1 MTSGTSSTLCHCRIP
16 NRQTRESF
24 VIFLLSRN
32 DNISFLSN
40 GPTGKPSITAYHSC
54 VDAESFS
61 EDRKLVIEPGTD
73 IFDIA
78 TFIDSI
84 IFVANVESMPK
95 LISFWIDEKSEDCIF
110 GHFIGGTGGKG
121 GGTALSEVNKRL
133 NPVSL
138 AIAHCSIP

>member
-1 MTSGTSSTLCHCRIP
+1 MGL
-16 NRQTRESF
+16 
-24 VIFLLSRN
+24 
-32 DNISFLSN
+32 
-40 GPTGKPSITAYHSC
+40 
-54 VDAESFS
+54 
-61 EDRKLVIEPGTD
+61 LVILQLRRTIIVSMPCHFLKASNWSLNQEQTYLT
-73 IFDIA
+73 IA

-121 GGTALSEVNKRL
+121 GGTVLPEVNKRL